1 MLTVKFFK
9 SRMESLG
16 MEDRWEEISSGDFEI
31 NHFVDLL
38 RHVQL
43 KPVKESSESDEMKLK
58 KQTTP
63 SVTSYTR
70 QSHVSGAKKQKSI

>member
-1 MLTVKFFK
+1 
-9 SRMESLG
+9 MESLG

-43 KPVKESSESDEMKLK
+43 KPVKESRKWWNETEKTKLHQAESRFRCQEAEIYL
-58 KQTTP
+58 T
-63 SVTSYTR
+63 
-70 QSHVSGAKKQKSI
+70 